1 MEIKIKLQLPIQ
13 MCIFIKIKNPVYN
26 TPTES
31 PINAITVAGHQ
42 RGDHALADDRDNH
55 SLLLPVLRQRA
66 LPEFR
71 WPSRAALTQLVL
83 SSPAHVQVQLF
94 MFGRE
99 ESFGVKAIE

>member
-1 MEIKIKLQLPIQ
+1 
-13 MCIFIKIKNPVYN
+13 MCIFIKIKNPVYD
-26 TPTES
+26 TPTEL

-71 WPSRAALTQLVL
+71 WASRAALPQLVL
-83 SSPAHVQVQLF
+83 SSPAHVQVPLF
-94 MFGRE
+94 MFGHAKAKGNRE
-99 ESFGVKAIE
+99 YSSMIVSRY

>member
-1 MEIKIKLQLPIQ
+1 

-55 SLLLPVLRQRA
+55 PFLLPVLRQRA

-71 WPSRAALTQLVL
+71 WASRAALTQLVL
-83 SSPAHVQVQLF
+83 SSPAHVQVPLF

-99 ESFGVKAIE
+99 ESFGVKAFK